1 MIIKDVCLS
10 VFKVISLELH
20 ELKYS
25 PILGKMHNNF
35 HYLTIIQNSWHILP
49 SSWTIIFVQF
59 LFSEFVHCFLFVI
72 MLDFLIFSFFYNLNY
87 SIYLLVIFLYSF
99 SAVRTGYSPGWFT
112 AIIPCLGFTDL
123 NTLYCFLNTLSS
135 FLHFLVIKVNYTLI
149 FLVDFFYNKDAPGDL
164 GILQKFHVW

>member
-1 MIIKDVCLS
+1 MIITDVCLY

-59 LFSEFVHCFLFVI
+59 LFSEFVHCFIFVVV
-72 MLDFLIFSFFYNLNY
+72 LDFLIVSFFRISIIAY
-87 SIYLLVIFLYSF
+87 IYL
-99 SAVRTGYSPGWFT
+99 WF
-112 AIIPCLGFTDL
+112 F
-123 NTLYCFLNTLSS
+123 
-135 FLHFLVIKVNYTLI
+135 YTL
-149 FLVDFFYNKDAPGDL
+149 FLLPELAVLQADSQLLFPALDL
-164 GILQKFHVW
+164 LTWIHCTAS